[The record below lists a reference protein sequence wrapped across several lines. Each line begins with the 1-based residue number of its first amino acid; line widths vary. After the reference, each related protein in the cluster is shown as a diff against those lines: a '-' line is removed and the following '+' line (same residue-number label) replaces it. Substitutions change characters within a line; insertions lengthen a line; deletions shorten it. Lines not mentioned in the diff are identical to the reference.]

1 MNLKKKIF
9 IIPFVV
15 LLSVILASCTNTPEN
30 TDEDAV
36 IINQDDYTEPL
47 IIANKESVR
56 LEDGDI
62 DLFIKRY
69 GWEMHKS
76 ETGLRYFIFNQGD
89 SYHPKEK
96 DKVELAY
103 SMRLIDGTDVYNS
116 DTDGN
121 KEFALGKSD
130 EINGLQEAVKMMGVG
145 GKARLVIPSYLA
157 YGMSGDGFLI
167 RQRISIIM
175 EIEIIN
181 IKKTN

>member
-1 MNLKKKIF
+1 MSSNNKIF

-15 LLSVILASCTNTPEN
+15 LLGLVVAGCTSTSDTKEK
-30 TDEDAV
+30 EIVA
-36 IINQDDYTEPL
+36 INQDDYIEPL
-47 IIANKESVR
+47 IVANKESIR

-62 DLFIKRY
+62 DLFVKRY

-76 ETGLRYFIFNQGD
+76 ETGLRYFILNQGD
-89 SYHPKEK
+89 SYHPKVK

-103 SMRLIDGTDVYNS
+103 SMRLIDGTDVYDS

-145 GKARLVIPSYLA
+145 GEARLVIPSYLA

-167 RQRISIIM
+167 RQRIPIIM
-175 EIEIIN
+175 EIEIIKITKSN
-181 IKKTN
+181 

>member
-1 MNLKKKIF
+1 MNLKNKTF
-9 IIPFVV
+9 TVPCV
-15 LLSVILASCTNTPEN
+15 LLLSLILAACTNTSEN
-30 TDEDAV
+30 MVADAV

-47 IIANKESVR
+47 IRANKEAVR

-69 GWEMHKS
+69 GWEMNKT
-76 ETGLRYFIFNQGD
+76 ETGLRYFILNQGD
-89 SYHPKEK
+89 RYHPKEK

-103 SMRLIDGTDVYNS
+103 SMRLIDGTDVYDS

-145 GKARLVIPSYLA
+145 GEARLVIPSYLA

-167 RQRISIIM
+167 RQRIAIIM

-181 IKKTN
+181 ITKSN